1 MTENTQPVA
10 VHVQGGMPE
19 NPETQQAIVAMAEAA
34 AQQLAPQPEAPVAM
48 PQPDARVMAQIEADT
63 SDMFSTL
70 GGFELAGRM
79 AKALSQAS
87 MLPPHYHNNIG
98 NCMVLLDVASR
109 FKKMGVSPFTVAQQ
123 LVAVNGKFGW
133 QGQFVIAII
142 NRSGRFAG
150 PLQFEK
156 KRDDKGK
163 LVSCMAWANDR
174 DGNRVEG
181 VPVTWEMAEGEGWVN
196 KSGSKWKTMPEQMFL
211 YRAAAFFGR
220 IHCGDLLMGY
230 MNADELEDIEARD
243 LNQNSRTSAKAD
255 AINAQLKALPAGE
268 KTA

>member
-1 MTENTQPVA
+1 MTDTTQPTA
-10 VHVQGGMPE
+10 SMHVQGGMPD
-19 NPETQQAIVAMAEAA
+19 NPETQKALVNMAEAA
-34 AQQLAPQPEAPVAM
+34 ATQMAPQPQAEAPVALH
-48 PQPDARVMAQIEADT
+48 QPDARVMAQIEADT

-87 MLPPHYHNNIG
+87 MLPPHYHNNLG

-142 NRSGRFAG
+142 NRSGRFSG

-163 LVSCMAWANDR
+163 LISCMAWANDR

-181 VPVTWEMAEGEGWVN
+181 VPVTWEMAEGEGWVSKN
-196 KSGSKWKTMPEQMFL
+196 GSKWKTMPEQMFM
-211 YRAAAFFGR
+211 YRAASFFGR

-230 MNADELEDIEARD
+230 PNADELEDVEAREAA
-243 LNQNSRTSAKAD
+243 QASRTSAKAD
-255 AINAQLKALPAGE
+255 AINAMLAEPKA
-268 KTA
+268 

>member
-1 MTENTQPVA
+1 MIDMTNPEA
-10 VHVQGGMPE
+10 SVHIQGGMPE
-19 NPETQQAIVAMAEAA
+19 NPETAKALVNMVEAA
-34 AQQLAPQPEAPVAM
+34 ATQMQAESAHQPVAL
-48 PQPDARVMAQIEADT
+48 PAPDARTMAQIEADT
-63 SDMFSTL
+63 SDMFTTL

-87 MLPPHYHNNIG
+87 MLPPHYHGNIG

-123 LVAVNGKFGW
+123 LVAVNDKFGW

-142 NRSGRFAG
+142 NRSGRFSA
-150 PLQFEK
+150 PLQFEV

-163 LVSCMAWANDR
+163 MVSCMAWATDK

-181 VPVTWEMAEGEGWVN
+181 VPVTWEMADGEGWVN
-196 KSGSKWKTMPEQMFL
+196 KTGSKWKTMPEQMFH
-211 YRAAAFFGR
+211 YRAASFFGR

-230 MNADELEDIEARD
+230 PAADELEDISDLGGARM
-243 LNQNSRTSAKAD
+243 TSKAD
-255 AINAQLKALPAGE
+255 MINAKIAAPAE
-268 KTA
+268 Q